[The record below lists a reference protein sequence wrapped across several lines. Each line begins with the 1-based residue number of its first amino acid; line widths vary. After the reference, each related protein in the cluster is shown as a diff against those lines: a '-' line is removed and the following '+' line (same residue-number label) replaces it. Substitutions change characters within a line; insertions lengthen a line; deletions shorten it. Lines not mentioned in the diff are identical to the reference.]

1 MNWDRWILIFVLCS
15 FSGAIFAPMQ
25 AQTQLLYDQY
35 NDISFYNPAVSNVDM
50 EHHHMVQAWSHFA
63 LSPRDYRSHF
73 ETEAYEDVDVG
84 ARYQGR
90 IGHNIFSASY
100 HYDGYSFFH
109 QHTVAFGY
117 GYEFIIK
124 EKHKLSIG
132 GRVQV
137 NFCDIMPSK
146 LSVQTEWLKSF
157 QMTPDIDL
165 GIEYRLRGLHLGLS
179 VVNIAGN
186 SAANN
191 TALITYERRGYLN
204 ISYDFLLDK
213 GKNVMLSPHL
223 LFYYGQ
229 HSLSAEFGMDLNLW
243 KYAHVGYT
251 FRIQEMRHVA
261 TVGME
266 YKGFLLD
273 IAVDA
278 APRTYKQRLQ
288 VMLGYKF

>member
-1 MNWDRWILIFVLCS
+1 MTKQIAYIVLLLLLPILAV
-15 FSGAIFAPMQ
+15 G
-25 AQTQLLYDQY
+25 QTQLLYDQY
-35 NDISFYNPAVSNVDM
+35 GDISFYNPAVSNVDM
-50 EHHHMVQAWSHFA
+50 NHSHLIQAWTHVAILPKDF
-63 LSPRDYRSHF
+63 RHHY
-73 ETEAYEDVDVG
+73 ETSMYEDAEAG

-90 IGHNIFSASY
+90 IGHNIFSGSY

-109 QHTVAFGY
+109 QHTIALGY
-117 GYEFIIK
+117 GYEFVFK
-124 EKHKLSIG
+124 EKHKLSVG

-146 LSVQTEWLKSF
+146 LSVQREWLKSF

-191 TALITYERRGYLN
+191 TALIAYERRAYLN
-204 ISYDFLLDK
+204 LSYDFFLDK
-213 GKNVMLSPHL
+213 NKNIMLAPHM

-229 HSLSAEFGMDLNLW
+229 HSLSAEMGVELNLW
-243 KYAHVGYT
+243 KYAHIGYT
-251 FRIQEMRHVA
+251 FRLQEMRHVA
-261 TVGME
+261 SIGFE
-266 YKGFLLD
+266 YKGFMLD
-273 IAVDA
+273 IASDS

>member
-1 MNWDRWILIFVLCS
+1 MVKGERLIGLLLMLVPLCAV
-15 FSGAIFAPMQ
+15 G
-25 AQTQLLYDQY
+25 QTQLMYDQY
-35 NDISFYNPAVSNVDM
+35 GDISFYNPAVSNVDAD
-50 EHHHMVQAWSHFA
+50 HSHLVQAWSHLA
-63 LSPRDYRSHF
+63 LAPKDFRSHYK
-73 ETEAYEDVDVG
+73 TEAYEDVDAG

-90 IGHNIFSASY
+90 IGHNIFAASY

-109 QHTVAFGY
+109 QHTVDFSY
-117 GYEFIIK
+117 GYEFVIK
-124 EKHKLSIG
+124 EKHTLAIG
-132 GRVQV
+132 GRVQL

-146 LSVQTEWLKSF
+146 LSVQQEWLKSF
-157 QMTPDIDL
+157 QLTPDIDL

-204 ISYDFLLDK
+204 ISYDFFLDK
-213 GKNVMLSPHL
+213 NKNVMLAPHM

-229 HSLSAEFGMDLNLW
+229 HSLSAEMGVEFNLW

-251 FRIQEMRHVA
+251 FRLQEMRHIA

-266 YKGFLLD
+266 YKGFMLD
-273 IAVDA
+273 IAADA

-288 VMLGYKF
+288 LMVGYKF